1 MATTKVR
8 RVRVSARLSVE
19 LRARL
24 TKYCA
29 ASGISER
36 TVIEDAVRKHLDS
49 TDDTALVLRRFDR
62 VERALARGERD
73 MEILSEAFGR
83 YMRLWFLAHA
93 PNPDA
98 AEGKGSARS
107 GAETQ
112 YKKFAQHLG
121 AQFAQ
126 GHSFIDDLPAETFR
140 DADDVKKYPAS

>member
-62 VERALARGERD
+62 VERALARGERC
-73 MEILSEAFGR
+73 LLYTSR
-83 YMRLWFLAHA
+83 C
-93 PNPDA
+93 
-98 AEGKGSARS
+98 
-107 GAETQ
+107 
-112 YKKFAQHLG
+112 
-121 AQFAQ
+121 
-126 GHSFIDDLPAETFR
+126 
-140 DADDVKKYPAS
+140 V